1 MDGVS
6 VDGMSSSGSGVVR
19 LHPPFLRPSAR
30 RSWDSRLAL
39 PVPLLMTVSPS
50 SRTQRSSAARISGS
64 CSSAAFFACC
74 DAADGVADGG
84 VVLLASF
91 FSIFLQGFIWLENLI
106 MRRKRGIED
115 EGRGPAHLSCCR
127 RGRRGGQGTDGGG
140 GKGLLGEEK

>member
-1 MDGVS
+1 MSDGGDGASVFTWEEGEGAEELVGVEDDGASGDAAVAAGDGVDDGGGVAGGGGDGVDGVS

-64 CSSAAFFACC
+64 CSSAAFSACC
-74 DAADGVADGG
+74 DAAIA
-84 VVLLASF
+84 
-91 FSIFLQGFIWLENLI
+91 I
-106 MRRKRGIED
+106 
-115 EGRGPAHLSCCR
+115 P
-127 RGRRGGQGTDGGG
+127 TTTGGG
-140 GKGLLGEEK
+140 

>member
-1 MDGVS
+1 MGGGGDGVDGVS

-50 SRTQRSSAARISGS
+50 SWTQRSSAARISGS
-64 CSSAAFFACC
+64 CSSAAFSACC

-84 VVLLASF
+84 VVLLA
-91 FSIFLQGFIWLENLI
+91 
-106 MRRKRGIED
+106 RKSETRS
-115 EGRGPAHLSCCR
+115 RPLYPQNA
-127 RGRRGGQGTDGGG
+127 
-140 GKGLLGEEK
+140 KPEEHFNVLFCTYIIK